1 MNKLKYLALL
11 VLGLGILFPFTY
23 LALLSFSG
31 EWFFPEVLPGYFGLK
46 NWKEILNSESGMGL
60 SFISSLGI
68 SLLVATLGTG
78 TGFIWSKSIA
88 YHSQKETWLVLAYF
102 PYMLSPVVLAACL
115 NFFFLKSGFSGTW
128 QGVVLGQYLVAFPY
142 SVIFFQAFWN
152 HRTRQFEQLVFTLG
166 GSSRQAFV
174 QVILPLAKGM
184 ILVCFFQTFLI
195 SWFEYGL
202 TALVGVGKVQT
213 LTVKVFLY
221 IKEANF
227 YYGAIASC
235 LLVWPPV
242 LLLYLN
248 KRFVYN
254 RLV

>member
-1 MNKLKYLALL
+1 MHNLKRLALGL
-11 VLGLGILFPFTY
+11 LALGILFPFAY
-23 LALLSFSG
+23 LGFLSLSG
-31 EWFFPEVLPGYFGLK
+31 EWFYPDVLPGYFGAK
-46 NWKEILNSESGMGL
+46 NWKEIFTSEAGMGT
-60 SFISSLGI
+60 SFFSSLGI
-68 SLLVATLGTG
+68 SLLVATLGTS

-88 YHSQKETWLVLAYF
+88 FHARKETWLVLAFF

-115 NFFFLKSGFSGTW
+115 NFFFLKSGLSGTW
-128 QGVVLGQYLVAFPY
+128 RGVVMGQYLVAFPY

-152 HRTRQFEQLVFTLG
+152 HRTQQFEQLVFTLG

-202 TALVGVGKVQT
+202 TSLVGVGKVQT

-227 YYGAIASC
+227 YYGAIACC

>member
-1 MNKLKYLALL
+1 MASLKWI
-11 VLGLGILFPFTY
+11 GLSLFAIGIIFPFAF
-23 LALLSFSG
+23 LGMLSLSG
-31 EWFFPEVLPGYFGLK
+31 EWFYPSVLPGYFGFK
-46 NWKEILNSESGMGL
+46 NWTEILATESGMWS
-60 SFISSLGI
+60 SFFSSIGI
-68 SLLVATLGTG
+68 SLLVAILGTS

-88 YHSQKETWLVLAYF
+88 YHAKKEAWLVLAYF

-115 NFFFLKSGFSGTW
+115 NFFFLKAGLSGTW
-128 QGVVLGQYLVAFPY
+128 QGVVVGQYLVAFPY

-152 HRTRQFEQLVFTLG
+152 HRTQQFEQLVFTLG
-166 GSSRQAFV
+166 GSSRQALG

-184 ILVCFFQTFLI
+184 LLVCFFQTFLI

-202 TALVGVGKVQT
+202 TSLIGVGKVQT

-227 YYGAIASC
+227 YYGAIACC

-242 LLLYLN
+242 VLLYFN
-248 KRFVYN
+248 KRFVFN